1 MKKRARSQI
10 TRKSTPIAPQKRR
23 RSARKSVTE
32 KSTGKPAAA
41 AQVQRTVRP
50 FDLGKIWEQIGAA
63 RRPAEFRVPF
73 IRAEDL
79 LVCDFVFDN
88 LRLAT
93 QEKNGVPK
101 LVRRNPD
108 AHATLIVEFP
118 AQSFGEEAFLAK
130 TAPEVPNPPQDK
142 FKEASNQVPKNTF
155 QAHGEDLFKIRFAR
169 IRMAG
174 RSRIAFEMPANEKEL
189 DFTAAAM
196 LDACQRWRMRLDVNA
211 VPDPAGC
218 CGPKSGLRLVDKAWL
233 TAVVASGSWI
243 TASENLI
250 VAAGGG
256 DAVRQPLANAA
267 RRIAQKTM
275 EVGAPARFETVLH
288 RAMNQELDI
297 LAEHFAPAREPERRQ
312 SAFAALSLMT
322 TEALLTQHG
331 AETVT
336 ERFGHIPF
344 LPFIFGPH
352 EPARDVTALELPYRL
367 ILSPVPESYWRHALK
382 PQRFHGRTE
391 LWQTRL
397 VGASEGVQSP
407 SAVRALWSPDYG
419 RGDLVDLANKSKPF
433 RMSLDPLDR
442 AMLVRLMSGF
452 DEEAPKHELFH
463 PCTARSRR
471 LSLSALGAQLDVEGS
486 WYPPSPKD
494 ISLEQ
499 WRHMSTFGRD
509 HYVRVVYRGFLCPFG
524 HAASLIKVTE
534 RKFESIKKTNDR
546 VAVLRQRFFIIVR
559 EPVKHFNG
567 ARHSFDGRNF
577 PFKSVEILTRV
588 TPNLVAPENAQLS
601 DATIYKSPISVPHRA
616 CFWPMINSNSDFVF
630 QMAATD
636 LCDERVTFAMPLLF
650 VGYEANNS
658 NAAIDKIIAAYGKE
672 KEGGHRP
679 RANLGNATVCYA
691 PDPSP
696 EGKTHLPTANIL
708 FTSARLNGF
717 SDDEPNFYPEM
728 ETAKVGIAAI
738 QRLLQRPDFTTDVQY
753 PEAYKNTPGGFGG
766 SNAGEVFLR
775 MVVPQTL
782 EFGETTKS
790 DALGGLATPSMS
802 IQGLSRIMG
811 PVAAQTV
818 SDVETALGNV
828 VANKFDP
835 ADFFK
840 GAKILGGV
848 DLADIVKAAATL
860 AGGEAPKLLSKRLP
874 TEIEA
879 SFDWHTQVE
888 KSDPF
893 GLFVPNAGGP
903 TDLDMRGVVTSPI
916 AQPAATTFHATA
928 SIVNFKVN
936 LFGFITIWFDRL
948 RFISET
954 GKKPDVAVEL
964 HPGDESI
971 AFGGPLEFV
980 NELRKIIPANGFSDP
995 PSLSVTPSGI
1005 KAGFSINVPSLA
1017 VGIFALDHLSLGA
1030 GFSLPFDARPAEVRF
1045 NFSERQRPFS
1055 LTVLL
1060 LGGGGFLLLGIG
1072 TEGVKEIEAALEFG
1086 AAISI
1091 NLGVA
1096 SGSVE
1101 IKAGVYFHWLQP
1113 SPQAGSV
1120 ELAGYVRLHG
1130 ELSVLGLISASL
1142 TFNLQI
1148 AYLKEN
1154 GHSLVWGEA
1163 TLEVEIEIL
1172 FFSASVSVKCRREFG
1187 GSPGDPKFIELIP
1200 DQATWDDYCEAFAK
1214 EAA

>member
-1 MKKRARSQI
+1 MKKRARSQV
-10 TRKSTPIAPQKRR
+10 TRKSTPIAAQKRR
-23 RSARKSVTE
+23 RSAGKSVTE

-88 LRLAT
+88 LHLAPPT
-93 QEKNGVPK
+93 QEKNGRPK
-101 LVRRNPD
+101 LVRKNPG

-130 TAPEVPNPPQDK
+130 TAPEVPSPPKDK

-155 QAHGEDLFKIRFAR
+155 KAHGEDLFKNRFAR

-174 RSRIAFEMPANEKEL
+174 RSRIAFEMPENEKEL
-189 DFTAAAM
+189 DFTAAAI

-211 VPDPAGC
+211 VPDPAGW
-218 CGPKSGLRLVDKAWL
+218 CGPKSGFYLVDKAWL
-233 TAVVASGSWI
+233 NAVVASESWI

-250 VAAGGG
+250 AAAGGG

-275 EVGAPARFETVLH
+275 EAGAPARFETVLH

-322 TEALLTQHG
+322 TEALVTHH
-331 AETVT
+331 VT
-336 ERFGHIPF
+336 EAVTEYFGNIPF
-344 LPFIFGPH
+344 FPFIFGPH

-367 ILSPVPESYWRHALK
+367 ILSPVPESYWRHA
-382 PQRFHGRTE
+382 PEPIRFHGRTE

-397 VGASEGVQSP
+397 VGAPEGVQSP
-407 SAVRALWSPDYG
+407 SDVRAIWSPDYG

-442 AMLVRLMSGF
+442 TMLVRLMSGF
-452 DEEAPKHELFH
+452 DEEAPFH

-486 WYPPSPKD
+486 WYPPSPSD

-499 WRHMSTFGRD
+499 WRHLSTFGRD

-534 RKFESIKKTNDR
+534 RKFESVKKTKDR

-559 EPVKHFNG
+559 EPVKHFDG
-567 ARHSFDGRNF
+567 ARHNCDGRNF
-577 PFKSVEILTRV
+577 PFGSVEILTRV
-588 TPNLVAPENAQLS
+588 TPSLVAPENAQLS
-601 DATIYKSPISVPHRA
+601 DATIYKAPEAVPHRA
-616 CFWPMINSNSDFVF
+616 CFWPMINANADFVF

-636 LCDERVTFAMPLLF
+636 ICGERVTFAMPLLF
-650 VGYEANNS
+650 VGFEANNKKGK
-658 NAAIDKIIAAYGKE
+658 IDKIIAAYRIE

-679 RANLGNATVCYA
+679 RAGIGNATVCYA
-691 PDPSP
+691 PPGPGAD
-696 EGKTHLPTANIL
+696 GDTRLPTADIL
-708 FTSARLNGF
+708 FTCARLSGF
-717 SDDEPNFYPEM
+717 SEDEPNFYPEI
-728 ETAKVGIAAI
+728 ETANVGIAAI
-738 QRLLQRPDFTTDVQY
+738 QRLLQQPQFTTDVQY

-775 MVVPQTL
+775 LVVPKSLT
-782 EFGETTKS
+782 FGETTKS
-790 DALGGLATPSMS
+790 DALGGLATPSMA
-802 IQGLSRIMG
+802 IQGLSRITG
-811 PVAAQTV
+811 PVAAKKAG
-818 SDVETALGNV
+818 DVETALGNV
-828 VANKFDP
+828 IANNFKP
-835 ADFFK
+835 ADFFD

-848 DLADIVKAAATL
+848 DLADILEASIAL
-860 AGGEAPKLLSKRLP
+860 AGPGVPRLLSKRLSDR
-874 TEIEA
+874 IEA
-879 SFDWHTQVE
+879 SFEWHTE
-888 KSDPF
+888 IKNSDPLH
-893 GLFVPNAGGP
+893 LFVPDAGGP
-903 TDLDMRGVVTSPI
+903 TKLDMQGVISSPFI
-916 AQPAATTFHATA
+916 QPAATTFHATA

-948 RFISET
+948 SFISET

-964 HPGDESI
+964 HPDDGAI
-971 AFGGPLEFV
+971 VFGGPLEFV
-980 NELRKIIPANGFSDP
+980 NTLRTIIPSNGFSDP

-1005 KAGFSINVPSLA
+1005 NAGFSINVPSLS
-1017 VGIFALDHLSLGA
+1017 VGIFALEHLSLGA
-1030 GFSLPFDARPAEVRF
+1030 GFSLPFDAKPAEVRF

-1055 LTVLL
+1055 LTVSL

-1072 TEGVKEIEAALEFG
+1072 TEGVKEVEAALEFG
-1086 AAISI
+1086 AALSI

-1142 TFNLQI
+1142 TFNLQL
-1148 AYLKEN
+1148 AYLKD
-1154 GHSLVWGEA
+1154 GTHSVVWGEA

-1187 GSPGDPKFIELIP
+1187 GSEGDPKFIQLIP
-1200 DQATWDDYCEAFAK
+1200 DQATWDDYCGAFAK